1 MLLKNSLFKKKMY
14 SLIDRLRRNTASVTI
29 KGRVVMF
36 TDGKCNSKRVLD
48 NEDDENTNPLES
60 MQDVRI
66 FAVVLHVHAPYTCIC
81 DIYMIAFIL

>member
-1 MLLKNSLFKKKMY
+1 
-14 SLIDRLRRNTASVTI
+14 
-29 KGRVVMF
+29 MF
-36 TDGKCNSKRVLD
+36 SDGKCNSKRVLD